1 MSVVVACSLGDMVRN
16 FSCVG
21 LSFTKVAN
29 YSLAYYIG
37 LYSTRLQMN
46 GNVIMMLN
54 AVETRNL

>member
-29 YSLAYYIG
+29 YSLAYIG